1 MNEKYEKKN
10 SNDRI
15 LFEDILSGKINITQP
30 DSTYY
35 ASVKKH
41 WDNAAKPLDSLGVF
55 EDITARMGSIFGT
68 ADLKLDKKAVIVMC
82 ADNGIVDEGV
92 SQCGSEV
99 TLAVAS
105 AMGENKS
112 SVCRMAAVNNTKII
126 PVDIGIKSDEKIS
139 CVLDRKVANGTRNF
153 AKEPAMTEEE
163 LCHGIQVGMDMVLH
177 CKNEGY
183 SIIGTGEMGIGN
195 TTTSSAV
202 AIAILLSDNS
212 MDKLDKTKNIG
223 NSDNR
228 DINSKIDFY
237 MESYVNKLVG
247 RGAGLSDEGLE
258 KKKSVICKE
267 LKKYELYKSDTDIL
281 TILQTVGGLD
291 IAGLVGVIIGG
302 AVYHIPIV
310 LDGVISA
317 VAALVAV
324 RLFPNVQD
332 YIFASHM
339 GKEPAVKNILDE
351 LGLKPVIYGE
361 LALGEG
367 TGAVMM
373 FSLLDM
379 VLSLYNEQTTFDDI
393 KIEAYKRFV

>member
-1 MNEKYEKKN
+1 MNKY
-10 SNDRI
+10 
-15 LFEDILSGKINITQP
+15 LFEDVLTGKYNITLP

-35 ASVKKH
+35 TAVKKR

-55 EDITARMGSIFGT
+55 EDITARMGSI
-68 ADLKLDKKAVIVMC
+68 LKTDKLNLGKKAIIVMC
-82 ADNGIVDEGV
+82 ADNGVVEEGV
-92 SQCGSEV
+92 SQSGCEV
-99 TLAVAS
+99 TLAVAR

-139 CVLDRKVANGTRNF
+139 GVLDRKVSMGTRNF
-153 AKEPAMTEEE
+153 AKEPAMSKEEM
-163 LCHGIQVGMDMVLH
+163 CRAIQTGTDIVSDLKH
-177 CKNEGY
+177 EGY
-183 SIIGTGEMGIGN
+183 AVIGTGEMGIGN

-202 AIAILLSDNS
+202 AAALLKCDE
-212 MDKLDKTKNIG
+212 K
-223 NSDNR
+223 
-228 DINSKIDFY
+228 
-237 MESYVNKLVG
+237 ELVG
-247 RGAGLSDEGLE
+247 RGAGLSDDGLE
-258 KKKSVICKE
+258 KKKKVINDALNNYQL
-267 LKKYELYKSDTDIL
+267 LKPDTDAL

-317 VAALVAV
+317 VAALVVV
-324 RLFPNVQD
+324 RIFPGVKD

-339 GKEPAVKNILDE
+339 GREPAMKYIFEE

-379 VLSLYNEQTTFDDI
+379 ALSLYNEQTTFEDI
-393 KIEAYKRFV
+393 KIEAYKRFI

>member
-1 MNEKYEKKN
+1 MDCKIFFEDVLTEKY
-10 SNDRI
+10 
-15 LFEDILSGKINITQP
+15 NITSP

-35 ASVKKH
+35 ASVKKR
-41 WDNAAKPLDSLGVF
+41 WDNAAKPLDSLGIF
-55 EDITARMGSIFGT
+55 EDIIARMGSILKT
-68 ADLKLDKKAVIVMC
+68 DDLKLDKKAVIVMC
-82 ADNGIVDEGV
+82 ADNGVVEEGI
-92 SQCGSEV
+92 SQSGSDV

-126 PVDIGIKSDEKIS
+126 PVDIGIKSDEIIPG
-139 CVLDRKVANGTRNF
+139 VLDRKVAKGTRNF
-153 AKEPAMTEEE
+153 AKEPAMTKEEM
-163 LCHGIQVGMDMVLH
+163 CCAIQIGMDMVSDLKH
-177 CKNEGY
+177 EGY
-183 SIIGTGEMGIGN
+183 SLIGTGEMGIGN

-202 AIAILLSDNS
+202 AMALL
-212 MDKLDKTKNIG
+212 K
-223 NSDNR
+223 R
-228 DINSKIDFY
+228 DAK
-237 MESYVNKLVG
+237 ELVG
-247 RGAGLSDEGLE
+247 RGAGLSDEGLD
-258 KKKSVICKE
+258 KKKSVISDA
-267 LKKYELYKSDTDIL
+267 LKKYELNGPDADVL

-324 RLFPNVQD
+324 RIFPGVKD
-332 YIFASHM
+332 YIFASHI
-339 GKEPAVKNILDE
+339 GREPAMKYIFEE
-351 LGLKPVIYGE
+351 LELKPVIFGE

-379 VLSLYNEQTTFDDI
+379 ALSLYNEQTTFEDI
-393 KIEAYKRFV
+393 KIEAYKRFI